1 MNIILGQEQAQALSD
16 KYTVLRLDRVC
27 VPGHDGPINSYCVV
41 DNIPLHEMVQL
52 DMWRDLH
59 ENLIENYTQRNW
71 NYCEQAIEHLR
82 GKWNGQLDSFYDILQ
97 QRVSDHKKNDPGPD
111 WTDVITVQR

>member
-1 MNIILGQEQAQALSD
+1 MNIIIGQEQARALSD
-16 KYTVLRLDRVC
+16 KYTVLRLDRLS

-97 QRVSDHKKNDPGPD
+97 QRVSGYKENDPGPD
-111 WTDVITVQR
+111 WTGIITVQR

>member
-1 MNIILGQEQAQALSD
+1 MNIILGQEQAQALTG
-16 KYTVLRLDRVC
+16 KYTVLRLDRLA
-27 VPGHDGPINSYCVV
+27 VPGRDQPIDSYCVL

-52 DMWRDLH
+52 DMWTDLH
-59 ENLIENYTQRNW
+59 ENLLENYAQRNW

-97 QRVSDHKKNDPGPD
+97 QRVNTYRQNDPGPD
-111 WTDVITVQR
+111 WTDVIAVQR